1 MKTNLLLKSV
11 SLSGVAA
18 SLFLAG
24 GCATGV
30 KNPSGVPVTEMRA
43 DEKGFV
49 QGTGVE
55 STDLVRVAD
64 KMARGILSCRQI
76 ASAATPPRIVLDP
89 VINDTRFPIQKD
101 IFLQRIQDQLIS
113 QTQGK
118 AIFLARERMAALEK
132 ERQLKQ
138 SGQVTSTSNPNVVE
152 FKGADF
158 FLTGKLTGLSTSAA
172 GGISDYIL
180 YSFQLID
187 VRTSEI
193 VWGGSDE
200 IKKQGISDA
209 IYR

>member
-1 MKTNLLLKSV
+1 
-11 SLSGVAA
+11 
-18 SLFLAG
+18 
-24 GCATGV
+24 
-30 KNPSGVPVTEMRA
+30 
-43 DEKGFV
+43 
-49 QGTGVE
+49 
-55 STDLVRVAD
+55 
-64 KMARGILSCRQI
+64 MARGILSCRQI